1 MKKRQKTYRLRSGVV
16 VTDSDIRRMADDVA
30 TRDFD
35 LSKFTRLPGR
45 PLMGKAV
52 AEVVPVRI
60 EPSIVESIDRRAR
73 KEGTTRSDIIRQAI
87 KIYLASEAVEA
98 SGVAPVVCI
107 VMRTPIMAIT
117 RPTTASAPRRSS
129 KRIAPSIVLRAGVR
143 KNRLLTFAAV

>member
-1 MKKRQKTYRLRSGVV
+1 MKKRQKTYRLKSGVV
-16 VTDSDIRRMADDVA
+16 VTDLDIQRMADDVA

-60 EPSIVESIDRRAR
+60 EPSIVNSIDRRAK

-87 KIYLASEAVEA
+87 TNYLAS
-98 SGVAPVVCI
+98 
-107 VMRTPIMAIT
+107 
-117 RPTTASAPRRSS
+117 
-129 KRIAPSIVLRAGVR
+129 
-143 KNRLLTFAAV
+143 

>member
-1 MKKRQKTYRLRSGVV
+1 MKKRQKTYRLKSGIVV
-16 VTDSDIRRMADDVA
+16 NDSDIQRMADDFA

-60 EPSIVESIDRRAR
+60 EPSIIKSIDRRAK

-87 KIYLASEAVEA
+87 NNYLA
-98 SGVAPVVCI
+98 G
-107 VMRTPIMAIT
+107 
-117 RPTTASAPRRSS
+117 
-129 KRIAPSIVLRAGVR
+129 
-143 KNRLLTFAAV
+143 

>member
-1 MKKRQKTYRLRSGVV
+1 MKKRQKTYRLKSGVV
-16 VTDSDIRRMADDVA
+16 VTDLDIQRMADDVA

-60 EPSIVESIDRRAR
+60 EPSIVKSIDRRAR

-87 KIYLASEAVEA
+87 NNYLAD
-98 SGVAPVVCI
+98 
-107 VMRTPIMAIT
+107 
-117 RPTTASAPRRSS
+117 
-129 KRIAPSIVLRAGVR
+129 
-143 KNRLLTFAAV
+143 

>member
-1 MKKRQKTYRLRSGVV
+1 MNKRKRVYRMINSEIL
-16 VTDSDIRRMADDVA
+16 TDADFERMANDVA

-60 EPSIVESIDRRAR
+60 EPSVVKSIDRRAK

-87 KIYLASEAVEA
+87 NSYLAS
-98 SGVAPVVCI
+98 
-107 VMRTPIMAIT
+107 
-117 RPTTASAPRRSS
+117 
-129 KRIAPSIVLRAGVR
+129 
-143 KNRLLTFAAV
+143 

>member
-1 MKKRQKTYRLRSGVV
+1 MKKQQKTYRLKSGIVV
-16 VTDSDIRRMADDVA
+16 NDSDIKRMAHDVA

-60 EPSIVESIDRRAR
+60 EPSIVKSIDRRAK

-87 KIYLASEAVEA
+87 TNYLAS
-98 SGVAPVVCI
+98 
-107 VMRTPIMAIT
+107 
-117 RPTTASAPRRSS
+117 
-129 KRIAPSIVLRAGVR
+129 
-143 KNRLLTFAAV
+143 

>member
-1 MKKRQKTYRLRSGVV
+1 MKKLRKTYRLKSGVV

-45 PLMGKAV
+45 PLMGTAV

-60 EPSIVESIDRRAR
+60 EPAIVKSIDRRAK

-87 KIYLASEAVEA
+87 NNYLAS
-98 SGVAPVVCI
+98 
-107 VMRTPIMAIT
+107 
-117 RPTTASAPRRSS
+117 
-129 KRIAPSIVLRAGVR
+129 
-143 KNRLLTFAAV
+143 

>member
-1 MKKRQKTYRLRSGVV
+1 MIKRKRVYRMINGEIL
-16 VTDSDIRRMADDVA
+16 TDADFERMSDEFA

-60 EPSIVESIDRRAR
+60 EPSVVKSIDRRAK

-87 KIYLASEAVEA
+87 TNYLAS
-98 SGVAPVVCI
+98 
-107 VMRTPIMAIT
+107 
-117 RPTTASAPRRSS
+117 
-129 KRIAPSIVLRAGVR
+129 
-143 KNRLLTFAAV
+143 

>member
-1 MKKRQKTYRLRSGVV
+1 MKKRQKTYRLKSGVV

-60 EPSIVESIDRRAR
+60 EPSVVKSIDRRAK

-87 KIYLASEAVEA
+87 TNYLAS
-98 SGVAPVVCI
+98 
-107 VMRTPIMAIT
+107 
-117 RPTTASAPRRSS
+117 
-129 KRIAPSIVLRAGVR
+129 
-143 KNRLLTFAAV
+143 

>member
-1 MKKRQKTYRLRSGVV
+1 MKKRQKTYRLKSGIVV
-16 VTDSDIRRMADDVA
+16 NDSDIQRMADDVA

-60 EPSIVESIDRRAR
+60 EPSIVRSIDRRAK

-87 KIYLASEAVEA
+87 TNYLAS
-98 SGVAPVVCI
+98 
-107 VMRTPIMAIT
+107 
-117 RPTTASAPRRSS
+117 
-129 KRIAPSIVLRAGVR
+129 
-143 KNRLLTFAAV
+143 

>member
-1 MKKRQKTYRLRSGVV
+1 MKKRQKTYRLKSGVV
-16 VTDSDIRRMADDVA
+16 VTDLDIQRMADDVA

-60 EPSIVESIDRRAR
+60 EPSIVKSIDRRAK

-87 KIYLASEAVEA
+87 NSYLAS
-98 SGVAPVVCI
+98 
-107 VMRTPIMAIT
+107 
-117 RPTTASAPRRSS
+117 
-129 KRIAPSIVLRAGVR
+129 
-143 KNRLLTFAAV
+143 

>member
-1 MKKRQKTYRLRSGVV
+1 MKKRQKTYRLKSGIV

-60 EPSIVESIDRRAR
+60 EPSIVKSIDRRAK

-87 KIYLASEAVEA
+87 ANYLTS
-98 SGVAPVVCI
+98 
-107 VMRTPIMAIT
+107 
-117 RPTTASAPRRSS
+117 
-129 KRIAPSIVLRAGVR
+129 
-143 KNRLLTFAAV
+143 

>member
-1 MKKRQKTYRLRSGVV
+1 MRKKNRTHHMIGGEIL
-16 VTDSDIRRMADDVA
+16 TDADFERMADDVA

-60 EPSIVESIDRRAR
+60 EPSIVKSIDRRAR

-87 KIYLASEAVEA
+87 KIFLAS
-98 SGVAPVVCI
+98 
-107 VMRTPIMAIT
+107 
-117 RPTTASAPRRSS
+117 
-129 KRIAPSIVLRAGVR
+129 
-143 KNRLLTFAAV
+143 

>member
-1 MKKRQKTYRLRSGVV
+1 MKKQQKTSRLKSGIVV
-16 VTDSDIRRMADDVA
+16 NDSDIQRMADDVA

-60 EPSIVESIDRRAR
+60 EPSIVKSIDRRAK

-87 KIYLASEAVEA
+87 NNYLAS
-98 SGVAPVVCI
+98 
-107 VMRTPIMAIT
+107 
-117 RPTTASAPRRSS
+117 
-129 KRIAPSIVLRAGVR
+129 
-143 KNRLLTFAAV
+143 

>member
-1 MKKRQKTYRLRSGVV
+1 MTKRQKTYRLKSGVV
-16 VTDSDIRRMADDVA
+16 VTDLDIRRMADDVA

-60 EPSIVESIDRRAR
+60 EPSIVKSIDRRAR

-87 KIYLASEAVEA
+87 KIYLAS
-98 SGVAPVVCI
+98 
-107 VMRTPIMAIT
+107 
-117 RPTTASAPRRSS
+117 
-129 KRIAPSIVLRAGVR
+129 
-143 KNRLLTFAAV
+143 

>member
-1 MKKRQKTYRLRSGVV
+1 MKKRQKTYRLKSGIVV
-16 VTDSDIRRMADDVA
+16 NDSDIQRMADAFA

-60 EPSIVESIDRRAR
+60 EPSIVKSIDRRAK

-87 KIYLASEAVEA
+87 TNYLAS
-98 SGVAPVVCI
+98 
-107 VMRTPIMAIT
+107 
-117 RPTTASAPRRSS
+117 
-129 KRIAPSIVLRAGVR
+129 
-143 KNRLLTFAAV
+143 

>member
-1 MKKRQKTYRLRSGVV
+1 MKKQQKTYRLKSGIVV
-16 VTDSDIRRMADDVA
+16 NDSDIHRMAHDVA

-60 EPSIVESIDRRAR
+60 EPSIVKSIDRRAK

-87 KIYLASEAVEA
+87 TNYLAS
-98 SGVAPVVCI
+98 
-107 VMRTPIMAIT
+107 
-117 RPTTASAPRRSS
+117 
-129 KRIAPSIVLRAGVR
+129 
-143 KNRLLTFAAV
+143 

>member
-1 MKKRQKTYRLRSGVV
+1 MKKRQKTYRLKSGVV
-16 VTDSDIRRMADDVA
+16 VTDLDIRRMADDVA

-60 EPSIVESIDRRAR
+60 EPSIIKSIDRRAK

-87 KIYLASEAVEA
+87 TNYLAS
-98 SGVAPVVCI
+98 
-107 VMRTPIMAIT
+107 
-117 RPTTASAPRRSS
+117 
-129 KRIAPSIVLRAGVR
+129 
-143 KNRLLTFAAV
+143 

>member
-1 MKKRQKTYRLRSGVV
+1 MKNKNRVYHMLDGEIL
-16 VTDSDIRRMADDVA
+16 TDADFERMSDEFA

-60 EPSIVESIDRRAR
+60 EPSIVKSIDRRAR

-87 KIYLASEAVEA
+87 KIYLAS
-98 SGVAPVVCI
+98 
-107 VMRTPIMAIT
+107 
-117 RPTTASAPRRSS
+117 
-129 KRIAPSIVLRAGVR
+129 
-143 KNRLLTFAAV
+143 

>member
-1 MKKRQKTYRLRSGVV
+1 MRKKNRVYHMLDGEML
-16 VTDSDIRRMADDVA
+16 TDADFERMADDVA

-60 EPSIVESIDRRAR
+60 EPSIVKSIDRRAR

-87 KIYLASEAVEA
+87 KIYLAS
-98 SGVAPVVCI
+98 
-107 VMRTPIMAIT
+107 
-117 RPTTASAPRRSS
+117 
-129 KRIAPSIVLRAGVR
+129 
-143 KNRLLTFAAV
+143 

>member
-1 MKKRQKTYRLRSGVV
+1 MNKRKRVYRMINGEIL
-16 VTDSDIRRMADDVA
+16 TDADFERMSDEFA

-60 EPSIVESIDRRAR
+60 EPSIVESIDRRAK

-87 KIYLASEAVEA
+87 TNYLAS
-98 SGVAPVVCI
+98 
-107 VMRTPIMAIT
+107 
-117 RPTTASAPRRSS
+117 
-129 KRIAPSIVLRAGVR
+129 
-143 KNRLLTFAAV
+143 

>member
-1 MKKRQKTYRLRSGVV
+1 MKKRQKTYRLKSGVV

-60 EPSIVESIDRRAR
+60 EPSIVKSIDRRAK

-87 KIYLASEAVEA
+87 NSYLAS
-98 SGVAPVVCI
+98 
-107 VMRTPIMAIT
+107 
-117 RPTTASAPRRSS
+117 
-129 KRIAPSIVLRAGVR
+129 
-143 KNRLLTFAAV
+143 